1 MRETKVRVDSG
12 TPDKLKVG
20 MHQGSVLSPFLLKIL
35 EVVENELVNDGVLNE
50 LLGAYGIALIS
61 ETSYRLRHVLRK

>member
-1 MRETKVRVDSG
+1 MRETKVRVNSG

-50 LLGAYGIALIS
+50 LLGAYGSSSSSSKL
-61 ETSYRLRHVLRK
+61 Y